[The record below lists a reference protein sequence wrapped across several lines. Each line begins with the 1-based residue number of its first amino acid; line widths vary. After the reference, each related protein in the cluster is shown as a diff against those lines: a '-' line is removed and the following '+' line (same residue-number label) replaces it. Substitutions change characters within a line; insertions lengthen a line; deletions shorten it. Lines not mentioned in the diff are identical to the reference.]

1 MIYYFLKHYTFSNHK
16 AIFIYDSLFNERLL
30 YFWFDIYE
38 LMLLEIGEERK
49 RKIKLYSLIFLI
61 NNLIYRIFYLQCK
74 YILYSYFYIISKVN
88 VNIRL
93 DQELKNNASLL
104 AREMWTNLS
113 TVLNMYLVKFTRE
126 KKLEIWI
133 NNETEFESFNNEEV
147 KNIEWLSNFSSFMDS
162 IKWK

>member
-1 MIYYFLKHYTFSNHK
+1 M
-16 AIFIYDSLFNERLL
+16 
-30 YFWFDIYE
+30 
-38 LMLLEIGEERK
+38 
-49 RKIKLYSLIFLI
+49 
-61 NNLIYRIFYLQCK
+61 
-74 YILYSYFYIISKVN
+74 SKVN

-126 KKLEIWI
+126 RKLEIWLD
-133 NNETEFESFNNEEV
+133 NQTEFNSFDNEEV